1 MMVSSTII
9 AGVLGNILSV
19 VGIVI
24 TNKYLTEKDGYQY
37 MVFLSFLHFCFTT
50 LGTRIL
56 LSLNVF
62 TYKPANTQS
71 VFIVALGSLLSV
83 AVSYSIFVDIILFP
97 ILNKGVETN

>member
-1 MMVSSTII
+1 MVSSTII
-9 AGVLGNILSV
+9 GGILGNVLSV

-56 LSLNVF
+56 LSLNAF
-62 TYKPANTQS
+62 TFKQANSQS

-83 AVSYSIFVDIILFP
+83 AVSYSTLGIKFNFIYIFF
-97 ILNKGVETN
+97 